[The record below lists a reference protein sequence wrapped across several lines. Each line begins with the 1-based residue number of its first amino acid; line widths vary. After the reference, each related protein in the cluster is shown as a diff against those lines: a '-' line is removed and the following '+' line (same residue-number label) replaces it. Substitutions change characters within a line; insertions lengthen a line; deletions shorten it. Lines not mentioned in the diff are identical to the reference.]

1 MEGGDMD
8 IKGSINSFLGAR
20 KPAERYASFDYC
32 FNHFQRFR
40 EAGRISA
47 IASKHNLETSCL
59 HLAFYLAS
67 WGMLRGSTRLLQ
79 KSVRFLD
86 PLVRWIASTDKPQ
99 WDIDANR
106 YTPENITVLL
116 EMKRQIVKALGED
129 ARPSDTLVT
138 KIMLGV
144 FGCVPALDENV
155 RKGCRKNGLRVATL
169 CRLSLQRVGA
179 FYDDHA
185 HEIDKSRVPT
195 LDFASGR
202 PTSRLYTRAKMIDMF
217 FFEEGLGTRA
227 AEAHL

>member
-1 MEGGDMD
+1 MD
-8 IKGSINSFLGAR
+8 IRGSIDRFLNAR
-20 KPAERYASFDYC
+20 HPTERYASFDYC

-40 EAGRISA
+40 ETGRISA

-86 PLVRWIASTDKPQ
+86 PLVRWIASTEKAQ
-99 WDIDANR
+99 WDIDANQ
-106 YTPENITVLL
+106 YTPENIAVLL
-116 EMKRQIVKALGED
+116 DMKSQIMKALGED

-155 RKGCRKNGLRVATL
+155 RKGCRRNGLRVASL
-169 CRLSLQRVGA
+169 CRRSLQRIGS

-185 HEIDKSRVPT
+185 HEIDRSRVPT

-202 PTSRLYTRAKMIDMF
+202 RTSRLYTRAKMIDMF

-227 AEAHL
+227 AEAHP